1 LDVSKAKL
9 DGCLLNAAGDVLART
24 QVPND
29 AKGFARLLAV
39 LRRVR
44 VDPAHVR
51 IVLEATGV
59 YGRALVEFL
68 HAACLAVAVVN
79 PAQVKYFGV
88 AGLRRSK
95 NDVADALQSLCPARR
110 RSERPIPIV

>member
-1 LDVSKAKL
+1 MHIARFSRENPKTAAELRLDVSKAKL

-29 AKGFARLLAV
+29 ATGFARLLAV

-44 VDPAHVR
+44 VEPARVR

-59 YGRALVEFL
+59 
-68 HAACLAVAVVN
+68 
-79 PAQVKYFGV
+79 
-88 AGLRRSK
+88 
-95 NDVADALQSLCPARR
+95 
-110 RSERPIPIV
+110 